1 MLAIVMAV
9 SILGMS
15 TVEPAEAAP
24 IVIYVSPNGNDATS
38 GIWTGR
44 PVRTPQR
51 ARELVRALTP
61 AMNRDIVVSL
71 ADGTYPM
78 TSPLA
83 LDVRDSG
90 NNGHNVVWKAAPGA
104 RPVLSGGV
112 RITGWTRSGDMW
124 SAPVPPGL
132 RTRQFYVNGVRAQRA
147 SGPLPVK
154 VKTISKGYET
164 DTPVM
169 DNWRNPKDIEF
180 VYREGLGGWT
190 VPRCPV
196 AAISPTQ
203 ITMAQPCWDNTDKRL
218 PRTSSQAWNLVG
230 RPKLHVTPTAVENA
244 FELLDSP
251 GEWYLDSALN
261 KVFYRPRPGEDLL
274 TANVVVPVLESLL
287 SVTGTASDPVHNV
300 VFDGL
305 QFSYATWLQPSTPDG
320 FSEVQA
326 TYTLT
331 GAGAGDSQGLCSLV
345 PGGGCPYGAW
355 SKTPGG
361 VRLSYVRDV
370 AITGS
375 VFAHLGGT
383 GLDLGRGTQRTLLR
397 GNVFTDIS
405 GNGVQL
411 GEVDNPGAGAAER
424 ASDNRIENN
433 HLYGLPVEF
442 HGGVAI
448 DVAYA
453 ENTTIAH
460 NQLNG
465 LAYTGISV
473 GWGGWLDKISQPGL
487 SNYSR
492 RNTVDANLVFDHM
505 LVLNDGGGVYV
516 NGAQGT
522 SMQDGMRISGNV
534 IHDENGQP
542 NSKGIYTDNGASYIT
557 ITANGLYDNP
567 IDWTRRHRNWGGDT
581 TYNPYDIIGNY
592 WMRQPPETT
601 GGGVTIEG
609 NTVITTPAEI
619 PAAIMDNAGLQ
630 PPFTFILTRT
640 PMP

>member
-345 PGGGCPYGAW
+345 PGGVVPTAHGAKPPVAYGCPTSGMWPSPARSSPTLAAPASTSAEVPSEPCCGAMCSRISPATACNW
-355 SKTPGG
+355 AKWTIQELGPPSALRTTGSRTTTCT
-361 VRLSYVRDV
+361 VCRLSSTAV
-370 AITGS
+370 
-375 VFAHLGGT
+375 
-383 GLDLGRGTQRTLLR
+383 
-397 GNVFTDIS
+397 
-405 GNGVQL
+405 
-411 GEVDNPGAGAAER
+411 
-424 ASDNRIENN
+424 
-433 HLYGLPVEF
+433 
-442 HGGVAI
+442 
-448 DVAYA
+448 
-453 ENTTIAH
+453 
-460 NQLNG
+460 
-465 LAYTGISV
+465 
-473 GWGGWLDKISQPGL
+473 
-487 SNYSR
+487 SR
-492 RNTVDANLVFDHM
+492 ST
-505 LVLNDGGGVYV
+505 
-516 NGAQGT
+516 
-522 SMQDGMRISGNV
+522 
-534 IHDENGQP
+534 
-542 NSKGIYTDNGASYIT
+542 
-557 ITANGLYDNP
+557 
-567 IDWTRRHRNWGGDT
+567 W
-581 TYNPYDIIGNY
+581 
-592 WMRQPPETT
+592 
-601 GGGVTIEG
+601 
-609 NTVITTPAEI
+609 
-619 PAAIMDNAGLQ
+619 
-630 PPFTFILTRT
+630 RT
-640 PMP
+640 PRTPRSPTTS